1 MMQSKAFAFL
11 NVFAVVVE
19 NGGAVFFTIS
29 GVRSLEGASARMIS
43 IFSRG

>member
-19 NGGAVFFTIS
+19 NGDAVFFAIS
-29 GVRSLEGASARMIS
+29 RVRTLECASARMIS